1 MIHTSIKTLILL
13 GLILLSGCS
22 SQEKVA
28 QNVSPNIINEEVKQ
42 YLNSTKVV
50 VSFDQDA
57 RFGMPASGK
66 GTSHQYYGVIGK
78 LAESGTVR
86 LAKDLSEDN
95 RRLLRGIDRAAFHF
109 DAGTKFRDAIEE
121 SLQSVDWLKVSDIV
135 ILNDVPVDD
144 IERMVQ
150 TQDEDALLFVANRY
164 LMGMDF
170 RRITVFSDVTL
181 YAHDE
186 ALVKIAKAIRPYE
199 NPPTLYQK
207 LFLFEFRYEGSY
219 TTPEDALKA
228 WNESDGEMVRRAIK
242 DSIDNLTQQIVVALS
257 SAAQ

>member
-1 MIHTSIKTLILL
+1 MMHASIKTLILFA
-13 GLILLSGCS
+13 LILSGGCS
-22 SQEKVA
+22 SHEKA
-28 QNVSPNIINEEVKQ
+28 PENVSPNFISEEVKQ

-50 VSFDQDA
+50 VSFNQDA
-57 RFGMPASGK
+57 RFGMPVSGQ

-86 LAKDLSEDN
+86 LAKDLSEEN

-109 DAGTKFRDAIEE
+109 DAGAKFRDAIEE
-121 SLQSVDWLKVSDIV
+121 SLQSIDWLKISDIV
-135 ILNDVPVDD
+135 VLNDVPVDE

-170 RRITVFSDVTL
+170 RRIAVFSEVTL

-186 ALVKIAKAIRPYE
+186 SLVKIAKAIRPYE
-199 NPPTLYQK
+199 YPPTLYQK

-242 DSIDNLTQQIVVALS
+242 GSIDNLTQQIVIELS

>member
-1 MIHTSIKTLILL
+1 MHTSIKTLILF
-13 GLILLSGCS
+13 GLILSGGCS
-22 SQEKVA
+22 SQEKA
-28 QNVSPNIINEEVKQ
+28 PENVSPNFISEEVKQ

-57 RFGMPASGK
+57 RFGMPVSGH

-86 LAKDLSEDN
+86 LAKDLSEEN

-109 DAGTKFRDAIEE
+109 DAGAKFRDAIEE

-186 ALVKIAKAIRPYE
+186 SLVKIAKAIRPYE

-207 LFLFEFRYEGSY
+207 LFLFEFRYDGGY
-219 TTPEDALKA
+219 TTPDKALKG
-228 WNESDGEMVRRAIK
+228 WNVNSGAMVERATKESIIE
-242 DSIDNLTQQIVVALS
+242 LTKRIVADLS
-257 SAAQ
+257 PAMQ

>member
-22 SQEKVA
+22 SQEKELENVA
-28 QNVSPNIINEEVKQ
+28 PNFISEGVKQ

-57 RFGMPASGK
+57 RFGMPASGH
-66 GTSHQYYGVIGK
+66 GTSHQHYGVVGK

-86 LAKDLSEDN
+86 LAKDLSEEN

-109 DAGTKFRDAIEE
+109 DAGAKFREAIEE

-150 TQDEDALLFVANRY
+150 TQDEDALLFIANRY
-164 LMGMDF
+164 LMSMDF
-170 RRITVFSDVTL
+170 SRITVFSDVTL

-186 ALVKIAKAIRPYE
+186 SLIKIAKAARPYV

-207 LFLFEFRYEGSY
+207 LFLFEFRYDGSY

-228 WNESDGEMVRRAIK
+228 WSESDGEMVQRAIK
-242 DSIDNLTQQIVVALS
+242 DSIDNLTQQIAIELS
-257 SAAQ
+257 SATQ